1 MRLLKYLLLF
11 LLIVV
16 VVGGVAAY
24 FGVSRIYEPYKGYDV
39 AEVFVDVPTGAG
51 PNAIGD
57 RLIAAGVVRDA
68 MTFRGALWLS
78 GRARDLK
85 AGEYRFDQAM
95 TPLDVIDKIARGDVY
110 RRLITFR
117 EGLTINE
124 MAKVFEDS
132 GFGKAADFV
141 KAASDPTAIK
151 PIDPGAPD
159 LEGYLFPETYTLPR
173 DTPASALVAQMVGL
187 FEKSFTPE
195 MRAAVQA
202 RGLTVREA
210 VTVASLVEKETAV
223 AAERPIV
230 AAVYLNR
237 QRIGMPM
244 QADPTVIYALQR
256 AGRYNG
262 NIRRDDLQFD
272 SPYNT
277 YRYPGLPPGPI
288 AAPGRAA
295 LAAVVQPAEV
305 DYLYFVSKN
314 DGSHVFARTLDEH
327 NRNVQEWQV
336 EYFRR
341 QRQQQPR

>member
-1 MRLLKYLLLF
+1 MRLLKYLLLIG
-11 LLIVV
+11 LVV
-16 VVGGVAAY
+16 VVVLGAAAY
-24 FGVSRIYEPYKGYDV
+24 FGFNRIYQSYKGYEA
-39 AEVFVDVPTGAG
+39 AEVFVDVPPGAG
-51 PNAIGD
+51 PVAIGQ
-57 RLIAAGVVRDA
+57 RLVDAGVVQDSV
-68 MTFRGALWLS
+68 TFRGALWVS

-85 AGEYRFDQAM
+85 AGEYRFTDAM
-95 TPLDVIDKIARGDVY
+95 TPLEVIDKIARGDVY
-110 RRLITFR
+110 RRAITFR
-117 EGLTINE
+117 EGLTIRE
-124 MAKVFEDS
+124 MARVFEDS
-132 GFGKAADFV
+132 GFGTAADFE
-141 KAASDPTAIK
+141 KAASDPAAIRD
-151 PIDPGAPD
+151 IDATAPD
-159 LEGYLFPETYTLPR
+159 LEGYLFPETYALPR
-173 DTPASALVAQMVGL
+173 NTPASALVAQMVSH

-195 MRAAVQA
+195 MREAVKG
-202 RGLTVREA
+202 RGLSIREA
-210 VTVASLVEKETAV
+210 VTLASLVEKETAV
-223 AAERPIV
+223 DNERPIV

-237 QRIGMPM
+237 HRIGMPM

-295 LAAVVQPAEV
+295 LEAVAKPADV

-327 NRNVQEWQV
+327 NRNVREWQV